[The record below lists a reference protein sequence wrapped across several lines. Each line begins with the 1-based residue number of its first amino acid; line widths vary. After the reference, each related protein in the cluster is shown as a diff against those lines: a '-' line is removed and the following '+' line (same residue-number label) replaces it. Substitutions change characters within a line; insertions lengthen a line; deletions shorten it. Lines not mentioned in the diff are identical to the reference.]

1 MRGFH
6 LSLNADST
14 LDFATIKQL
23 SGLLHARKISS
34 VELTQHFLGRL
45 SALAPRYNALA
56 ELTPELALAQ
66 AKEADRLI
74 VRKTT
79 SPLLGIPY
87 GAKDILATRGIPTR
101 WGAPPFKVQ
110 VFDYD
115 ATVVDKLQKAGAVLI
130 GKLAMIE
137 LAGGGSYESASA
149 SLHGPGLN
157 PWNTKHWTGGSSS
170 GSASAVAAGLV
181 PYALASETWGSI
193 FAPSAYCG
201 ITGLRPTWGRVSRYG
216 AMELAWSMDKIGP
229 MAHTAE
235 DCGLVLQAIA
245 GQDLRDFTTS
255 RKRFKFSPGQKNR
268 SFRLGV
274 LPADFSNRPEMET
287 AFHQALQV
295 FAARGM
301 QVQPIQLPPYQYE
314 MTAVPLLHGE
324 TAAALGA
331 FIRSEL
337 VEQLADPAQIQG
349 LKAALELRAED
360 YARAQQTRAQ
370 LVPEVLDL
378 FKQVDALVAPAVMDP
393 APRIEVNLKPV
404 FRSRG
409 GYGALGALC
418 GVPSLTLPMGLAQ
431 SGLPL
436 ALSIIGDRF
445 QENTILQIGIA
456 FQQATDFHTRHPRS
470 DD

>member
-1 MRGFH
+1 MSH
-6 LSLNADST
+6 ADST

-23 SGLLHARKISS
+23 AALLRSRKISA
-34 VELTQHFLGRL
+34 VELTQHFLDRL
-45 SALAPRYNALA
+45 GELGPRYNALA
-56 ELTPELALAQ
+56 ELTPDLAVAQ
-66 AKEADRLI
+66 AQDADRLI
-74 VRKTT
+74 ADQTA

-101 WGAPPFKVQ
+101 WGAPPFKDQ
-110 VFDYD
+110 VLNYD
-115 ATVVDKLQKAGAVLI
+115 ATVVEKLRQVGAVLL
-130 GKLAMIE
+130 GKLALIE

-157 PWNTKHWTGGSSS
+157 PWNPHHWTGGSSS

-235 DCGLVLQAIA
+235 DCGLVLEAIA
-245 GQDLRDFTTS
+245 GQDPRDFTTIS
-255 RKRFKFSPGQKNR
+255 RRYKFSPAQKDR
-268 SFRLGV
+268 AFRLGV
-274 LPADFSNRPEMET
+274 LPADFTNRPEMET

-295 FAARGM
+295 FAELGM
-301 QVQPIQLPPYQYE
+301 QIDPIQLPPYQYE

-349 LKAALELRAED
+349 LKTALELRAED
-360 YARAQQTRAQ
+360 YARAQRTRAQ
-370 LVPEVLDL
+370 LVPEVSAL
-378 FKQVDALVAPAVMDP
+378 FGRVDAFVTPAVMDP

-418 GVPSLTLPMGLAQ
+418 GVPSLTLPMGLTQ

-445 QENTILQIGIA
+445 QENTILQIGMA
-456 FQQATDFHTRHPRS
+456 FQQATDFHTRHPR
-470 DD
+470 